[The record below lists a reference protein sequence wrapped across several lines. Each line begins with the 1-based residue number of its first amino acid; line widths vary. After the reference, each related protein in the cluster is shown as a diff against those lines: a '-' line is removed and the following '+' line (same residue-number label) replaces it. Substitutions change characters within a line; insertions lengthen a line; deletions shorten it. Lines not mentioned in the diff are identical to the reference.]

1 MNTLRDGTPFKE
13 VIEVK
18 RVYQHPNYQ
27 YPKLYDDIAVV
38 ELGRRIAY
46 DYEKVGGAGNLRL
59 SLSDSSSTETALSV
73 WSRTRRRTTVV

>member
-27 YPKLYDDIAVV
+27 YPKQYNDIAVV

-59 SLSDSSSTETALSV
+59 LLSDSSSTETALSV